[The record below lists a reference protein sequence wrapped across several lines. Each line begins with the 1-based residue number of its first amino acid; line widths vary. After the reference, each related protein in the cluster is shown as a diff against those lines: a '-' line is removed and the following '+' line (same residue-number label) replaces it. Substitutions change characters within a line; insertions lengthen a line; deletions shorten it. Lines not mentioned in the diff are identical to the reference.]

1 MIVRRELV
9 QMQSLENN
17 TIKSTLNEK
26 PGFHIWWRL
35 LRPHT
40 LTASFIP
47 VFIGTMLAILD
58 GSLNFLLFVVMLLAA
73 MLIQAA
79 TNMFNEYYDYVR
91 GLDNEHSVGIGG
103 TIVRDGIP
111 AKKVLRLA
119 NTFFLLS
126 MLLGVYICLQSNW
139 WVMAVGLVCMLFGY
153 LYTGGPYPIASTPF
167 GEIVSG
173 FFMGTMLIAI
183 SYYVQTM
190 TISGTML
197 IISIPVAIF
206 IGMIL
211 LSNNIRDLE
220 NDEKNGRKTIA
231 ILLGQEKAVG
241 LLTICFLTSYGLTIA
256 FITIGILPIW
266 SFITLLSG
274 KKAKQ
279 AVDGFRGKK
288 TNIEKIPGMIA
299 TAQTN
304 TLYGI
309 LLGISLFIQI
319 FLPFSF

>member
-1 MIVRRELV
+1 
-9 QMQSLENN
+9 MQSLDNN
-17 TIKSTLNEK
+17 TIQSTLNEK
-26 PGFHIWWRL
+26 PGFHVWWRL

-40 LTASFIP
+40 LTASFVP

-58 GSLNFLLFVVMLLAA
+58 ESFQFLLFIAMLVAA

-79 TNMFNEYYDYVR
+79 TNMFNEYYDYAG
-91 GLDNEHSVGIGG
+91 GLDNENSVGIGG

-119 NTFFLLS
+119 NTFFLLA

-173 FFMGTMLIAI
+173 FFMGTMLIGI
-183 SYYVQTM
+183 SYFVQAM
-190 TISGTML
+190 TISTNML
-197 IISIPVAIF
+197 LISIPVAIF

-211 LSNNIRDLE
+211 LANNIRDLD
-220 NDEKNGRKTIA
+220 NDKENGRNTIA
-231 ILLGQEKAVG
+231 ILLGQTKAIK
-241 LLTICFLTSYGLTIA
+241 LLAVCFMVSYGLTII
-256 FITIGILPIW
+256 FIGLGILPIW
-266 SFITLLSG
+266 SLLALWSI

-279 AVDGFRGKK
+279 AINGFRGKQ
-288 TNIEKIPGMIA
+288 TNIEKIPAMIA

-304 TLYGI
+304 TFYGL
-309 LLGISLFIQI
+309 LLGLSLLIQI
-319 FLPFSF
+319 FIPFSF